1 MVLKA
6 IMVTSCV
13 AAVGVGIVLA
23 IAAAKPA
30 TFQIRRSIA
39 IAAPPVKVYWL
50 ICDFHNWPQ
59 WAPQDREDPTM
70 LRTYSGAPSGVGAV
84 SEWTSKGT
92 AGTGKME
99 VSEAQASSRLTV
111 QTYFQKPF
119 RAHNVNEFSLEPEGA
134 GTTVTW
140 TMHGPNLFPMKVMAT
155 FVDMDRMMGEHFDNG
170 LRNLK
175 AAAEPQ

>member
-6 IMVTSCV
+6 IIVAGCV
-13 AAVGVGIVLA
+13 VAVGVGIVLA

-39 IAAPPVKVYWL
+39 IAAPPVKVYGL
-50 ICDFHNWPQ
+50 ISDFHNWPQ

-70 LRTYSGAPSGVGAV
+70 LRTYSGALGGVGAV

-92 AGTGKME
+92 AGKGKME
-99 VSEAQASSRLTV
+99 ISEAQTPSRLTV

-119 RAHNVNEFSLEPEGA
+119 QAHNVNEFSLESEGA
-134 GTTVTW
+134 GTTATW

-155 FVDMDRMMGEHFDNG
+155 FVDMDKMMGEHFDTG

-175 AAAEPQ
+175 AAAESQ